1 MRILL
6 TAVMGFAILAFL
18 MTGENPLYLL
28 HQAILARDPGY
39 ADAVF
44 KDRVAFGRAL
54 SSIAHADDGCA
65 VPVVQLYDAPAA
77 NPPRAAYG
85 PAVTDRFGGWW
96 RNTPSRLRP
105 PARHELL
112 ETCRAQIDAGTAG
125 SGLQAITGKAKCD
138 VKVVAL
144 NYVTP
149 GAKSGESSNASSSP
163 IAIANTCLNCGN
175 IETLTKS

>member
-39 ADAVF
+39 AEAVF

-65 VPVVQLYDAPAA
+65 VAVVPLRCTRSKSPARGLW
-77 NPPRAAYG
+77 PR
-85 PAVTDRFGGWW
+85 AVTDRFGGWW

-112 ETCRAQIDAGTAG
+112 EICRAQIDAGTRAQLHAAMQAAG
-125 SGLQAITGKAKCD
+125 TFVIVDPQGNLLQIYAPRPRLAAYLRYTDPAAKQ
-138 VKVVAL
+138 
-144 NYVTP
+144 P
-149 GAKSGESSNASSSP
+149 
-163 IAIANTCLNCGN
+163 
-175 IETLTKS
+175 

>member
-1 MRILL
+1 LRILL

-105 PARHELL
+105 PARHEVL
-112 ETCRAQIDAGTAG
+112 ETCRAQIDAGTRAQLHAAMQAAG
-125 SGLQAITGKAKCD
+125 TFVIVDPQGDVLQIYAPRPRLAAYLRYTDPAAKQ
-138 VKVVAL
+138 
-144 NYVTP
+144 P
-149 GAKSGESSNASSSP
+149 
-163 IAIANTCLNCGN
+163 
-175 IETLTKS
+175 